1 MNMQKPETTEDDV
14 LSEMFHVGYAE
25 AKRLVLEYN
34 DLDAARDCLGMVKP
48 ESKSSLWRWTDL
60 MAALLFRKGEY
71 SECGRVLASYDTRYP
86 GDPRVVSL
94 IQMLRKKSL
103 EIGMQNGLTWGA
115 EIGFRMTVD
124 ARDERRRSH
133 D

>member
-1 MNMQKPETTEDDV
+1 MQKPETTEDGV
-14 LSEMFHVGYAE
+14 LSEMFYVGYAE
-25 AKRLVLEYN
+25 AKRLVLEHN

-86 GDPRVVSL
+86 GDPRIVSL

-103 EIGMQNGLTWGA
+103 EIAYGA
-115 EIGFRMTVD
+115 QTH
-124 ARDERRRSH
+124 RRVRRVRSGY
-133 D
+133 